1 MMHSLNK
8 DCEDGGRHCI
18 IYEEKI
24 FKFTTIMERKK
35 KTNYDYRV
43 EKLLNRWAR
52 E

>member
-1 MMHSLNK
+1 MVVVIALSTK
-8 DCEDGGRHCI
+8 R
-18 IYEEKI
+18 
-24 FKFTTIMERKK
+24 KFSNLQQLWRGK